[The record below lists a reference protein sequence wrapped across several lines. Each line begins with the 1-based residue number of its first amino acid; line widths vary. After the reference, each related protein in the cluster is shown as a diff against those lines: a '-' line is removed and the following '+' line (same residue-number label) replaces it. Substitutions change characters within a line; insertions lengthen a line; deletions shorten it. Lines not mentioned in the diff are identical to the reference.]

1 MKKIRHFLGN
11 NASIIGLAFMLLVG
25 TLINSNFLTPGNL
38 SNILRQNSTISIVT
52 LGMAVVIISGSIDLC
67 VGSLFCLCA
76 YVSSF
81 LSQYNTLIAVLGT
94 ILFGILIGFLNGF
107 LVTKMRIHPWIATL
121 SMMLGLRGLVLVL
134 TGENT
139 YKPAFDNILF
149 EKIARGGI
157 GPYLNFPLLI
167 TIILVILFA
176 IMMKYSQMGRNFYIC
191 GGNREAARMMGIPVE
206 RTIMISFIISGMMC
220 SISGIILAARLGSV
234 SPLAGDGNEMYA
246 IASCV
251 VGGIY
256 LTGGRG
262 KIHGAFIGSIIVG
275 LLTNIFNMQ
284 SILSTFWESVITG
297 SLVLIVVLL
306 QQISA
311 KRAEHNRTINEIL

>member
-1 MKKIRHFLGN
+1 MKKVKRFLGD
-11 NASIIGLAFMLLVG
+11 NAAIIGLVFMLLVG
-25 TLINSNFLTPGNL
+25 TMINPSFLTLGNL
-38 SNILRQNSTISIVT
+38 SNILRQNSTITIVT
-52 LGMAVVIISGSIDLC
+52 LGMAVVIISGSIDLS
-67 VGSLFCLCA
+67 VGSLFCLSA
-76 YVSSF
+76 FVSSY
-81 LSQYNTLIAVLGT
+81 LSQYNAVLAILGT
-94 ILFGILIGFLNGF
+94 LLFGTFIGAVNGI

-139 YKPAFDNILF
+139 YKPEVANQAF
-149 EKIARGGI
+149 ESVARGSI
-157 GPYLNFPLLI
+157 GPYLNYPLLI
-167 TIILVILFA
+167 TIILVVLFA
-176 IMMKYSQMGRNFYIC
+176 VMMKYTRVGRDFYVC
-191 GGNREAARMMGIPVE
+191 GGNREAARMMGINVE
-206 RTIMISFIISGMMC
+206 RSTNIAFILSGLMC

-262 KIHGAFIGSIIVG
+262 KIHGAFIGSIIIG

-284 SILSTFWESVITG
+284 SLLSTFWESVITG

-311 KRAEHNRTINEIL
+311 KRAEHNRKIYEIQ

>member
-1 MKKIRHFLGN
+1 MKKITHFLGD
-11 NASIIGLAFMLLVG
+11 NASIVGLIFMLLLG
-25 TLINSNFLTPGNL
+25 TLINPSFMTLGNL

-52 LGMAVVIISGSIDLC
+52 LGMAVVIICGAIDLG
-67 VGSLFCLCA
+67 VGSLFCLTA
-76 YVSSF
+76 FISSY
-81 LSQYNTLIAVLGT
+81 LSQYSTMLAVVVTL
-94 ILFGILIGFLNGF
+94 LFGAFVGAVNGF
-107 LVTKMRIHPWIATL
+107 LVTKMRIHPWITTL

-139 YKPAFDNILF
+139 YKPSVDNPTF
-149 EKIARGGI
+149 MKIARGGI

-167 TIILVILFA
+167 TAVLVIVFA
-176 IMMKYSQMGRNFYIC
+176 LMMKYTQTGRNFYIC
-191 GGNREAARMMGIPVE
+191 GGNREAARMMGVNVE
-206 RTIMISFIISGMMC
+206 RTQNISFVISGLMC
-220 SISGIILAARLGSV
+220 AVSGIILAARLGSV

-262 KIHGAFIGSIIVG
+262 KIHGAFICSIIVG

-284 SILSTFWESVITG
+284 SWLSTFWESVITG
-297 SLVLIVVLL
+297 SLVMIVVLL
-306 QQISA
+306 QQVSA
-311 KRAEHNRTINEIL
+311 KRAEHNRKVNESV